1 MEMYEDLGPVGEGSY
16 GVVIKCKHKGNGQ
29 IVAVKKFY
37 EKPEKTVNK
46 IALREINFL
55 KQCRH
60 ENLVNLLEVFKQNRK
75 FYLVFEFVDHTL
87 LQELELHPQGLDIRV
102 IKKFLFQ
109 IIRALEYL
117 HKNNIMHRDIKPENI
132 LITQSGI
139 IKVCDFGFAR
149 TLTTNGD
156 IYTDYVATRWY
167 RAPELLLG
175 DSKYGKPVDIWALG
189 CIIVEM
195 ATGIAFLPGSSD
207 VDQLYTIVTKV
218 GPLSPH
224 FLSLLQ
230 RNTVFSTVSLPA
242 SPGQLNAR
250 KPYPV
255 SNPLLADV
263 VHVCLQIEPSDRA
276 TASALLKHE
285 YFTKEGFEE
294 TFVPELQ
301 TLLQQERTFKTF
313 THLKGFNTEA
323 GSINE
328 DTEEFK
334 GSNSQIGVNPLM
346 ESDKERNRHESKSEL
361 KDDKV
366 NVAKAERKPEQEH
379 MIPKESANIV
389 SSLPQESKHLMSEL
403 TGLIPPA
410 KDLTVSKELPSV
422 VMPVLN
428 PNSGNL
434 TLSSNLSSIAS
445 VRSPEKNMKKIPL
458 HLIGQL
464 DPNAKLEEGSIAKES
479 DKEITHHESK
489 SEFKDA
495 HVNVDKAERKPK
507 QEHML
512 PKESARIISKLPQK
526 GKPLIPEV
534 TALIPPTKDLNVS
547 KELPSVVMP
556 VINPNSGSLTLS
568 SHLSS
573 ITSVRSPEKNMK
585 RIPLHSIVQLD
596 PNAKQEE
603 RSIAQESD
611 KEINRHE
618 SKSELKDAV
627 VNVDQGERKP
637 KPNQTKPK
645 QEHMLPKESSK
656 IVSKLPQESKPLI
669 PELTALIP
677 PTKNLTVSKEL
688 PSVAMPV
695 MNPNSG
701 NLTLSSNLSS
711 ITSVRS
717 PEKNMK
723 RIPLHSIVQLDP
735 SAKQKERS
743 IAQENDKEINRHE
756 SKSELKDAVVNVD
769 QGERKPK
776 PNQTKPK
783 QEHMLPKE
791 STKIVSKLPQES
803 KPLIPEL
810 TALIPPTKD
819 LTVSKESPSVAMPVM
834 NPNSGNLTLS
844 SNLSSITSVRSP
856 ERNLKRIPLHSIGQ
870 LDPNAKHEQGSIAK
884 ESDREINRHESK
896 SEVKHANVDKAE
908 RKQEL
913 EHMLP
918 KESAWIVAELPQ
930 EIKPLIHELTA
941 PIPPTKDLSVSKE
954 LPSVVIPVINP
965 NSENLTLSS
974 NLSNISSVRSPE
986 KNMKSI
992 PLHSIGQLDPNAKN
1006 EEGHKAQIASGK
1018 PLSLD
1023 QSPQIEKLQSLNKK
1037 KSVVPKPDKKEK
1049 QLQELPSS
1057 TAESR
1062 EPREIEGH
1070 STRPTQKAND
1080 AGKNQAE
1087 EDPKVERQDAILLN
1101 TQEGDA
1107 LYAMLHSMVEA
1118 PNVGEYK
1125 QQVSGVSR
1133 DQVYASEQGNKD
1145 YGMPNI
1151 LTQIPQIS
1159 SDQSTSQIP
1168 QHMNKLKTLP
1178 RIMPRASQGSHFST
1192 KEQETQSTG
1201 QTHMAEPEGFQQE
1214 LLLNSMRQCQLMG
1227 EQNDIIR
1234 EQTNVLRGLSQH
1246 LEAANSFQTTI
1257 ARGISHIEMYSSRM
1271 NTTMTNLAVLN
1282 RGMVSQMIKAQ
1293 EANAKN
1299 WENITALLERQEN
1312 THKTTATKTVT
1323 GPSLSTSTL
1332 GNQPQGAGSSN
1343 VRKSVTHA
1351 RLTPSV
1357 KNPKNKKP

>member
-1 MEMYEDLGPVGEGSY
+1 MEIYIPIMLPHDGIEHQSCYWG
-16 GVVIKCKHKGNGQ
+16 
-29 IVAVKKFY
+29 
-37 EKPEKTVNK
+37 
-46 IALREINFL
+46 
-55 KQCRH
+55 
-60 ENLVNLLEVFKQNRK
+60 
-75 FYLVFEFVDHTL
+75 TL
-87 LQELELHPQGLDIRV
+87 SME
-102 IKKFLFQ
+102 
-109 IIRALEYL
+109 
-117 HKNNIMHRDIKPENI
+117 
-132 LITQSGI
+132 S
-139 IKVCDFGFAR
+139 
-149 TLTTNGD
+149 
-156 IYTDYVATRWY
+156 
-167 RAPELLLG
+167 
-175 DSKYGKPVDIWALG
+175 
-189 CIIVEM
+189 
-195 ATGIAFLPGSSD
+195 
-207 VDQLYTIVTKV
+207 
-218 GPLSPH
+218 PLSPH

-974 NLSNISSVRSPE
+974 NLSNISSVRPPEKNIKRIPMHSIGQLDPNRKHEERSVAQESDREINRHERKSEVKHAEVNVDKTERKPQLEHMLPKESARIVTELPKESKPLICEVTPPIPPTKDLTVSQELPSVVMAVINPNSGNLPLSSNLSNITSERSPE